1 MYLKVCLLIAW
12 KIKRNSLRK
21 SRIVLKRAV
30 ASFEFSLWK
39 RKTTSVVGVL
49 FMFHTT
55 NGHATT
61 YDLNGVNTTLTNT
74 DSALFGQDFTNSTG
88 TATLALNFSSDETL
102 SGNLTDN
109 GGGALSTLSLT
120 IEGGKILTLSGASN
134 TYSGGT
140 TVSSG
145 TFILAAGSA
154 AGSGAITLS
163 SGTTFQAMGLT
174 VMSNDIIFG

>member
-1 MYLKVCLLIAW
+1 MRIYLLLTW

-21 SRIVLKRAV
+21 LRIVLRKV
-30 ASFEFSLWK
+30 LESFKFSLWK
-39 RKTTSVVGVL
+39 CKTALVIGVL
-49 FMFHTT
+49 FLFHIA
-55 NGHATT
+55 NGHVAT
-61 YDLNGVNTTLTNT
+61 YDLNGVNTTLTDT

-109 GGGALSTLSLT
+109 GGGSLSTLSLT

-140 TVSSG
+140 TVLSG

-163 SGTTFQAMGLT
+163 SGTTLHAMGLT
-174 VMSNDIIFG
+174 VMSNDIILG